1 MTTNLNYKEANAN
14 FSFSQSTNN
23 KKIENSGNKEIKG
36 NIDEKIVERKERIQ
50 SAKEVDPF
58 TSNQIKR
65 EFDNKNS
72 MRKTSE
78 NLKNNLNS
86 NIVSHVNPSIL
97 LFIITYFKQNF
108 FFQGFSQSL

>member
-23 KKIENSGNKEIKG
+23 KKNENSKDKEIKG
-36 NIDEKIVERKERIQ
+36 KTEEKTIERKERVQ

-65 EFDNKNS
+65 EFDNKNT

-86 NIVSHVNPSIL
+86 NIISHVDHYI
-97 LFIITYFKQNF
+97 
-108 FFQGFSQSL
+108 